1 MIALASNSVTFTG
14 TTVIPTADVNGGNID
29 GAAIGASS
37 PSTAIFT
44 SADITGSSG
53 VILENDETITNSV
66 DGTILINGEVSSG
79 TGSASGVFKSNGNQ
93 DVKLETGNGNTGSIT
108 ITDGSNQNISIAPN
122 GSGSVVVTTKLDIT
136 GADGLILEN
145 DETITNSNNGTIDI
159 TAGVTKLSGDLH
171 VIDDEE
177 IIFGTNS
184 DVKVQYDEDGKDALE
199 IMANVEGGDLQI
211 TLKADEGDDASD
223 MWQIKVADGGGV
235 LSFGNDIASQN
246 TFVDHLTITP
256 HATATSSEVIVTG
269 QLGYKSK
276 IASAGNTTL
285 TAAQSGSVIMQ
296 STNTAT
302 ITLPATVA
310 GLRYTIVWTGTAGQT
325 FNISPN
331 SSDKIIGSIVD
342 VADGNI
348 VTASNS
354 GAGTDDKDLQLDGG
368 SQIGDRVTL
377 VADGVDGWI
386 IVEAVGSWTFQS

>member
-1 MIALASNSVTFTG
+1 M
-14 TTVIPTADVNGGNID
+14 
-29 GAAIGASS
+29 
-37 PSTAIFT
+37 
-44 SADITGSSG
+44 
-53 VILENDETITNSV
+53 
-66 DGTILINGEVSSG
+66 
-79 TGSASGVFKSNGNQ
+79 
-93 DVKLETGNGNTGSIT
+93 ETGNGNTGSIT
-108 ITDGSNQNISIAPN
+108 ITDGSNQNISIAPD